1 MLRRRASH
9 PRKPICT
16 VIRNAN
22 RPGLF
27 AEPNE
32 RSVAQRESRAIE
44 NVELLKQQKRDRLA
58 EIERS
63 PADPAEEIAGIEFGN
78 AGTDSREVVRGHDH
92 GWFQRA
98 RQQ

>member
-1 MLRRRASH
+1 VLRRRASH

-63 PADPAEEIAGIEFGN
+63 PADPAEEILAFRDVRYTIQKGIV
-78 AGTDSREVVRGHDH
+78 AYSAH
-92 GWFQRA
+92 
-98 RQQ
+98 